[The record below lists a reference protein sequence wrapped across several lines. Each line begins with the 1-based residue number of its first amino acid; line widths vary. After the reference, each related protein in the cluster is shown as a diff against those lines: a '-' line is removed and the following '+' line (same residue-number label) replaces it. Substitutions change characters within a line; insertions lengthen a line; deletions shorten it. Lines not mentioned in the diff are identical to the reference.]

1 MLLNLTSQNHFL
13 TNKGRSCL
21 HKVRSQDHGLRLQP
35 LLCTASWIVKPR
47 LLSPPM
53 TKQHSIPSS
62 VSHQLT
68 RPQLHILTVYRRHH
82 HHQILLSSSR
92 TEMGLGHLKD
102 AAKDTG
108 KRYKQQTLRTSLVTR
123 REEKQCLPMSRI
135 SLRQHD
141 VKARP
146 GVVCED
152 VLSVYPRHSGLPTSR
167 LAADTRSREQR

>member
-1 MLLNLTSQNHFL
+1 M
-13 TNKGRSCL
+13 
-21 HKVRSQDHGLRLQP
+21 RLQP

-92 TEMGLGHLKD
+92 TEMGLGHLKE
-102 AAKDTG
+102 AEKDTG
-108 KRYKQQTLRTSLVTR
+108 KRYKQQTLRHFTAFTGHMEGSQAMSPDVTNIAASLRRKSTTWCGLGGRSKCVSTSLWAAHVTT
-123 REEKQCLPMSRI
+123 S
-135 SLRQHD
+135 S
-141 VKARP
+141 
-146 GVVCED
+146 
-152 VLSVYPRHSGLPTSR
+152 RHSEPRAEVSPGPVRCTLGIQPGY
-167 LAADTRSREQR
+167 